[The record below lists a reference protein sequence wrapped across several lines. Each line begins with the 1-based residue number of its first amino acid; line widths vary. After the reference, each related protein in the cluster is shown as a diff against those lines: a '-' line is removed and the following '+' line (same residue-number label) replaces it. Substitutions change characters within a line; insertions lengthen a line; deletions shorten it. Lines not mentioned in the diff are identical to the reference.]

1 MTRTCSR
8 AFSADSIAQGND
20 PIAPPCAAAI
30 TRSASMAPAIGAC
43 TIGNSVLK
51 RSINRWSGH
60 MVVSRLESESNLSGS
75 SSSLEITPAG
85 QDLLGLTGDPIDD
98 FGRRRNIMDQSDSLA
113 GDDCG
118 NIKIPG
124 GPRRGIVGRDGS
136 DILHQL
142 DLTAEPAP
150 RVIIHEAASVK
161 RRRPDVVAG

>member
-1 MTRTCSR
+1 
-8 AFSADSIAQGND
+8 
-20 PIAPPCAAAI
+20 
-30 TRSASMAPAIGAC
+30 
-43 TIGNSVLK
+43 
-51 RSINRWSGH
+51 

-124 GPRRGIVGRDGS
+124 GPRRGIVSRDGS

-142 DLTAEPAP
+142 DLTAEPTP
-150 RVIIHEAASVK
+150 RVIEPRGSGERNEPTARS
-161 RRRPDVVAG
+161 RRRATPPREEPEPEEDSETPVHQVDRRV